1 MLYILLQDTSDTII
15 VRTLGLPWWI
25 VWYQFLLL
33 VAITVLAIMGH
44 LRASAIVLGNFLAAA
59 FALQA
64 YIAST
69 ASNLVMDLKDV
80 RSHSA
85 ALLTSLVI
93 PGMSD
98 KMSCILEKVLIGYK
112 G

>member
-1 MLYILLQDTSDTII
+1 LHILLQDTSDFII
-15 VRTLGLPWWI
+15 VNTLGLPWWI

-33 VAITVLAIMGH
+33 VAITVLAIVGH
-44 LRASAIVLGNFLAAA
+44 LRVSAIVLGNFLAAA

-64 YIAST
+64 YIAHA
-69 ASNLVMDLKDV
+69 ASSLVTELKDV

-85 ALLTSLVI
+85 ALLTSLVT

-98 KMSCILEKVLIGYK
+98 KMSYIFEKVLIWHK